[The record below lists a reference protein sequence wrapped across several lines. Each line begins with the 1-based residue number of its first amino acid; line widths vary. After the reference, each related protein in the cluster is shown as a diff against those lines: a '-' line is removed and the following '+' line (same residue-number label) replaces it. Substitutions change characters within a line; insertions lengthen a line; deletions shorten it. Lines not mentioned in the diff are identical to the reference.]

1 MSFKDVYESAF
12 NSEPVQD
19 FEPLPE
25 GTYEVSLRDVTTE
38 SHPDDNIHRTTLDF
52 EIVDG
57 EHSSRRIW
65 DKVKHVDTVAWKAVQ
80 ISKGMEL
87 DGTPDSWI
95 EWARSVSEQKG
106 KRFLITTTNRTYN
119 DKVYTG
125 VKSLKTAA
133 EDLPF

>member
-1 MSFKDVYESAF
+1 MSFSESYQSAYENDDAQ
-12 NSEPVQD
+12 E

-38 SHPDDNIHRTTLDF
+38 SHPDDNVHRTTLDF

-65 DKVKHVDTVAWKAVQ
+65 DKVKHADTVAWKAVQ

-87 DGTPDSWI
+87 DGTPESWI
-95 EWARSVSEQKG
+95 EWAASVSEQKG
-106 KRFLITTTNRTYN
+106 KRFLVTTTNRTY
-119 DKVYTG
+119 DGKIYTG
-125 VKSLKTAA
+125 VKSLKTAD
-133 EDLPF
+133 DLPF